1 MKCGTIIR
9 FWNRPGRGTSWT
21 LSGKVDLL
29 LLGALL
35 ECAKL
40 FFGVDS
46 APMHMAAALGTPVAA
61 IFGPSGDVMWGP
73 WQVANQTITG
83 DCPERPCGRDGCNG
97 SKVRPL
103 SGRIGAGQGNRRRRP
118 PAGRGNELMRIGLAR
133 FKYDD
138 SGGAEKSLL
147 LLAQGLMD
155 RGHEVHVV
163 TTIWQGDRPEGLH
176 VHYAFVD
183 NTPPRAQ
190 LKDWA
195 MASRAQMAQCKV
207 HTFLSLDRI
216 PGSPVVRA
224 GDGCHAAWLERRAV
238 YCSALKRWSF
248 KVNPKHRTFL
258 DLERRTFAAPE
269 LQRVIANSN
278 MVARELHQYCGVPLE
293 KISVVYNGVDEKHLG
308 VRADSRQREQAR
320 RELNIDKPALLF
332 LGSGFERKG
341 LDFAI
346 RAMAHLPEAD
356 ELLVVGQG
364 PHRPLSAPGPQ
375 DRRCRQD
382 QIRGQTKRHCRSA
395 GRSRRH
401 GPANHIRPL
410 RQCLSGGPVGPGCRW
425 LPPAA
430 TGRRNSL
437 IRGSA
442 GTSSTSRSM
451 MLNWPGCARR
461 P

>member
-1 MKCGTIIR
+1 
-9 FWNRPGRGTSWT
+9 
-21 LSGKVDLL
+21 
-29 LLGALL
+29 
-35 ECAKL
+35 
-40 FFGVDS
+40 
-46 APMHMAAALGTPVAA
+46 
-61 IFGPSGDVMWGP
+61 
-73 WQVANQTITG
+73 
-83 DCPERPCGRDGCNG
+83 
-97 SKVRPL
+97 
-103 SGRIGAGQGNRRRRP
+103 
-118 PAGRGNELMRIGLAR
+118 MRIGLAR

-346 RAMAHLPEAD
+346 RAMAHLPEA
-356 ELLVVGQG
+356 ELLVVGKDRIGRYQRLARKTG
-364 PHRPLSAPGPQ
+364 VADRIRFVGKQNDIAGLLAAADAMVLPTIYDPCANACLEALWAGLPVVTTSGNGAAELIDSGISGHVIDQPEHDAELARLCAEAMKLDRNFTHRVPTM
-375 DRRCRQD
+375 D
-382 QIRGQTKRHCRSA
+382 
-395 GRSRRH
+395 
-401 GPANHIRPL
+401 
-410 RQCLSGGPVGPGCRW
+410 RW
-425 LPPAA
+425 LDQTIAVLENTMA
-430 TGRRNSL
+430 GGRR
-437 IRGSA
+437 
-442 GTSSTSRSM
+442 
-451 MLNWPGCARR
+451 
-461 P
+461 